1 MIIFESWGQQWPYFS
16 VREKYYFYY
25 GTVNLYPKRRFEM
38 ELTLITVGKIAFAL
52 LAGIGNVGSIILMQ
66 KGAEK
71 KLEETIEKKGEDTEP
86 KK

>member
-1 MIIFESWGQQWPYFS
+1 
-16 VREKYYFYY
+16 
-25 GTVNLYPKRRFEM
+25 M